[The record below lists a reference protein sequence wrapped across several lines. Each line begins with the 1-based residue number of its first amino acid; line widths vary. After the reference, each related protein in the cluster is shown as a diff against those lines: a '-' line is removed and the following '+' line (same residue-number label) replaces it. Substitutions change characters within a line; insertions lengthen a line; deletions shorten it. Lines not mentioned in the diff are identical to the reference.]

1 MCCGNLDLLCC
12 LGDLLQ
18 ESTQYQEVDKFCRLS
33 HSAKIGRDSQ
43 ACDRQP
49 YSIVHV
55 LDEIVD
61 GEFQVESLL
70 LFSMLKKYFSL
81 LHCSLIFAFLAHL
94 YFFDPH
100 LFVSFEFISILYL
113 AYILTTPLLHHRC
126 CPLLNLRGIFL
137 CSSCLISV
145 TLILGT
151 SFLLETPYS

>member
-61 GEFQVESLL
+61 GEF
-70 LFSMLKKYFSL
+70 
-81 LHCSLIFAFLAHL
+81 
-94 YFFDPH
+94 
-100 LFVSFEFISILYL
+100 
-113 AYILTTPLLHHRC
+113 
-126 CPLLNLRGIFL
+126 
-137 CSSCLISV
+137 
-145 TLILGT
+145 
-151 SFLLETPYS
+151 